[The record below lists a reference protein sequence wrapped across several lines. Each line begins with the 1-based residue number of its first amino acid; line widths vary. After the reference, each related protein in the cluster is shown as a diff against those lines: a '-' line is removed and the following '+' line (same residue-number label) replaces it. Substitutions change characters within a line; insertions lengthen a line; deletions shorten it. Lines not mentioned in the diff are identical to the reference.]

1 MRRYCHGPLLEAGK
15 KETASVGEIPRP
27 SIQERPGG
35 DRYMEMET
43 SQKPN
48 VSHRLPSKPRNA
60 SPLGKDCGETMIFC
74 PAEPHKTGLPGRFG
88 GVRAEPGPGLICGAG
103 RRSSKP

>member
-1 MRRYCHGPLLEAGK
+1 MRRYCHGPTVRSGQ

-48 VSHRLPSKPRNA
+48 VSHRLISKPPNA
-60 SPLGKDCGETMIFC
+60 SRLGKDCGEKVIFC
-74 PAEPHKTGLPGRFG
+74 PASSAKPTFRAGL
-88 GVRAEPGPGLICGAG
+88 GVSGPIPSPA
-103 RRSSKP
+103 